1 MSCPRRSYRFD
12 IGVEE
17 VSETSWS
24 ELEKKVAQVAFNRA
38 YDREITALIAE
49 VRDRASTIAAIDDL
63 WQLHDFL
70 SARRHQID
78 GKYDYDYASLLF
90 VFARLIEDGWL
101 HLDEMEG
108 LDRDKLSKVAAI
120 ASMG

>member
-1 MSCPRRSYRFD
+1 
-12 IGVEE
+12 